1 MVAVAS
7 SAFSESEIR
16 EIQKRTLRVLIAGQ
30 IAGSAAL
37 SAAVTVGAFVVQ
49 DILGQKT
56 PWGGIASATVTIGT
70 AFMAQLLSR
79 LMLRQGRRRGLM
91 LGYALALVG
100 GLIAGIGVEKQ
111 SLAIFLFGLFLF
123 GNGQSANLLSRYAAT
138 DLAQAENRGAA
149 MSRILFASTFGA
161 VFGPILIKPA
171 EHLGQSLFGWY
182 LYTGPWVF
190 SGLFFITSFINAAL
204 RLKPDPLVVSGGIAL
219 RKSASSSVS
228 QGERL
233 SVFQFLSGS
242 PKTRLAFYAMVISHV
257 TMVAVMTMTPVHLRE
272 HGHETVSAYIIS
284 LHIAGMY
291 AFSPL
296 VGRFSDR
303 HGRLNTLLVGCLILM
318 LSTIMSALAGSNPA
332 VFFPSL
338 WLLGVGWSFGLI
350 GSSSL
355 LVDSVPID
363 YRVKV
368 QGSADVA
375 MSLFGGVAGFSSG
388 FIRKAWGFPWLSM
401 LGTIIVLFL
410 LGLLL
415 TNIERFKLQEA

>member
-1 MVAVAS
+1 MAVVAS
-7 SAFSESEIR
+7 SAYSDSEIN
-16 EIQKRTLRVLIAGQ
+16 EIQKRTLRVLIVGQ

-37 SAAVTVGAFVVQ
+37 SAAVTVGAFVIQ
-49 DILGQKT
+49 DMLGQKT

-70 AFMAQLLSR
+70 AFMAQMLSQ

-91 LGYALALVG
+91 LGYSLALIG
-100 GLIAGIGVEKQ
+100 GVIAGFGVEQQ
-111 SLAIFLFGLFLF
+111 SLAIFLSGLFLF

-138 DLAQAENRGAA
+138 DLAKAENRGAA
-149 MSRILFASTFGA
+149 MSKILFASTFGA

-171 EHLGQSLFGWY
+171 EHLGQTLFGWN

-219 RKSASSSVS
+219 RKSVDKDVAQDERFSVL
-228 QGERL
+228 R
-233 SVFQFLSGS
+233 FLSSS

-257 TMVAVMTMTPVHLRE
+257 TMVAVMTMTPVHLRQ

-303 HGRLNTLLVGCLILM
+303 HGRLNTLLVGCSILIL
-318 LSTIMSALAGSNPA
+318 STVMSAVAGSNPA

-355 LVDSVPID
+355 LVDSVPIG
-363 YRVKV
+363 YRVNV

-375 MSLFGGVAGFSSG
+375 MSLFGGAAGFSSG

-410 LGLLL
+410 LAVLLL
-415 TNIERFKLQEA
+415 NVERFKLQEA

>member
-100 GLIAGIGVEKQ
+100 GLIAGVGVERQ

-161 VFGPILIKPA
+161 VFGPILIRPA
-171 EHLGQSLFGWY
+171 EHLGQSLFGWN

-190 SGLFFITSFINAAL
+190 SGLFFITSFVNAAL

-219 RKSASSSVS
+219 RKSASSSVT
-228 QGERL
+228 QDKRL

>member
-1 MVAVAS
+1 MAVVAS
-7 SAFSESEIR
+7 PVFSESEIR
-16 EIQKRTLRVLIAGQ
+16 EIQKRTLRVLVAGQ
-30 IAGSAAL
+30 VAGSAAL

-56 PWGGIASATVTIGT
+56 PWGGIASATVTVGT

-100 GLIAGIGVEKQ
+100 GLIAGFGVEQQ

-161 VFGPILIKPA
+161 VFGPIMIRPA
-171 EHLGQSLFGWY
+171 EHLGQSLFGWN

-190 SGLFFITSFINAAL
+190 SGLFFITSFVNAAF
-204 RLKPDPLVVSGGIAL
+204 RLKPDPLVVSGGIVR
-219 RKSASSSVS
+219 RKASDSRDTGV
-228 QGERL
+228 ERL
-233 SVFQFLSGS
+233 SVFQFLSSS

-318 LSTIMSALAGSNPA
+318 LSTVMSTLAGSNPA

-375 MSLFGGVAGFSSG
+375 MSLFGGIAGFSSG

-401 LGTIIVLFL
+401 LGTLIVLFL
-410 LGLLL
+410 LALLL
-415 TNIERFKLQEA
+415 TNVERFKLQEA

>member
-1 MVAVAS
+1 
-7 SAFSESEIR
+7 
-16 EIQKRTLRVLIAGQ
+16 
-30 IAGSAAL
+30 
-37 SAAVTVGAFVVQ
+37 
-49 DILGQKT
+49 
-56 PWGGIASATVTIGT
+56 
-70 AFMAQLLSR
+70 MAQLLSR

-100 GLIAGIGVEKQ
+100 GLIAGFGVEQQ

-161 VFGPILIKPA
+161 VFGPILIRPA
-171 EHLGQSLFGWY
+171 EHLGQSLFGWN

-190 SGLFFITSFINAAL
+190 SGLFFITSFVNAAF
-204 RLKPDPLVVSGGIAL
+204 RLKPDPLVVSGGIVR
-219 RKSASSSVS
+219 RKASDSRDTGV
-228 QGERL
+228 ERL
-233 SVFQFLSGS
+233 SVFQFLSSS

-318 LSTIMSALAGSNPA
+318 LSTVMSALAGSSPA

-375 MSLFGGVAGFSSG
+375 MSLFGGIAGFSSG

-401 LGTIIVLFL
+401 LGTMIVLFL
-410 LGLLL
+410 LALLL
-415 TNIERFKLQEA
+415 MNVERFKLQEA

>member
-100 GLIAGIGVEKQ
+100 GLIAGVGVEKQ

-219 RKSASSSVS
+219 RKSASSGVT
-228 QGERL
+228 QDKRL

>member
-1 MVAVAS
+1 
-7 SAFSESEIR
+7 
-16 EIQKRTLRVLIAGQ
+16 VLA
-30 IAGSAAL
+30 AGSAAL

-56 PWGGIASATVTIGT
+56 PWGGIASATVTVGT

-91 LGYALALVG
+91 LGYTLALVG
-100 GLIAGIGVEKQ
+100 GLIAGFGVEQQ

-161 VFGPILIKPA
+161 VFGPILIRPA
-171 EHLGQSLFGWY
+171 EHLGQSLFGWN

-190 SGLFFITSFINAAL
+190 SGLFFITSFVNAAF
-204 RLKPDPLVVSGGIAL
+204 RLKPDPLVVSGGIVR
-219 RKSASSSVS
+219 RKSSDSRDTGV
-228 QGERL
+228 ERL
-233 SVFQFLSGS
+233 SVFQFLSSS

-257 TMVAVMTMTPVHLRE
+257 TMVAVMTMTPVHLRQ

-318 LSTIMSALAGSNPA
+318 SSTVMSALAGSSPA

-375 MSLFGGVAGFSSG
+375 MSLFGGIAGFSSG

-410 LGLLL
+410 LALLL
-415 TNIERFKLQEA
+415 MNVERFKLQEA

>member
-1 MVAVAS
+1 MAVVS
-7 SAFSESEIR
+7 SPVFSESEKR
-16 EIQKRTLRVLIAGQ
+16 EIQKRTLRVLVAGQ

-56 PWGGIASATVTIGT
+56 PWGGIASATVTVGT

-100 GLIAGIGVEKQ
+100 GLIAGFGVEQQ

-171 EHLGQSLFGWY
+171 EHLGQSLFGWN

-204 RLKPDPLVVSGGIAL
+204 RLKPDPLVVSGGIAF
-219 RKSASSSVS
+219 RKSASSSVT
-228 QGERL
+228 QDKRL

-318 LSTIMSALAGSNPA
+318 LSTVMSALAGSSPA

-375 MSLFGGVAGFSSG
+375 MSMFGGVAGFSSG

>member
-1 MVAVAS
+1 MVAFAS

-100 GLIAGIGVEKQ
+100 GLIAGVGVERQ

-161 VFGPILIKPA
+161 VFGPILIRPA
-171 EHLGQSLFGWY
+171 EHLGQSLFGWN

-190 SGLFFITSFINAAL
+190 SGLFFITSFVNAAL

-219 RKSASSSVS
+219 RKSASSSVT
-228 QGERL
+228 QDQRL

-242 PKTRLAFYAMVISHV
+242 PKTRLALYAMVISHV

>member
-219 RKSASSSVS
+219 RKSASSSVT
-228 QGERL
+228 QDKRL

-375 MSLFGGVAGFSSG
+375 MSLFGGIAGFSSG

>member
-1 MVAVAS
+1 MAVVAS
-7 SAFSESEIR
+7 SAYSDSEIN
-16 EIQKRTLRVLIAGQ
+16 EIQKRTLRVLIVGQ

-37 SAAVTVGAFVVQ
+37 SAAVTVGAFVIQ
-49 DILGQKT
+49 DMLGQKT

-70 AFMAQLLSR
+70 AFMAQMLSR

-91 LGYALALVG
+91 LGYSLALIG
-100 GLIAGIGVEKQ
+100 GVIAGFGVEQQ
-111 SLAIFLFGLFLF
+111 SLAIFLCGLFLF

-138 DLAQAENRGAA
+138 DLAKAENRGAA
-149 MSRILFASTFGA
+149 MSKILFASTFGA

-171 EHLGQSLFGWY
+171 EHLGQTLFGWN

-219 RKSASSSVS
+219 RKSVDKDVA
-228 QGERL
+228 QDERL
-233 SVFQFLSGS
+233 SVLRFLSSS

-303 HGRLNTLLVGCLILM
+303 HGRLNTLLVGCSILIL
-318 LSTIMSALAGSNPA
+318 STVMSAVAGSNPA

-355 LVDSVPID
+355 LVDSVPIG

-375 MSLFGGVAGFSSG
+375 MSLFGGAAGFSSG

-410 LGLLL
+410 LAVLLL
-415 TNIERFKLQEA
+415 NVERFKLQEA

>member
-100 GLIAGIGVEKQ
+100 GLIAGVGVERQ

-161 VFGPILIKPA
+161 VFGPILIRPA
-171 EHLGQSLFGWY
+171 EHLGQSLFGWN

-219 RKSASSSVS
+219 RKSAGSSVT
-228 QGERL
+228 QDQRL

>member
-1 MVAVAS
+1 MAVVAS
-7 SAFSESEIR
+7 SAYSDSEIN
-16 EIQKRTLRVLIAGQ
+16 EIQKRTLRVLIVGQ

-37 SAAVTVGAFVVQ
+37 SAAVTVGAFVIQ
-49 DILGQKT
+49 DMLGQKT

-70 AFMAQLLSR
+70 AFMAQMLSR

-91 LGYALALVG
+91 LGYSLALIG
-100 GLIAGIGVEKQ
+100 GVIAGFGVEQQ
-111 SLAIFLFGLFLF
+111 SLAIFLCGLFLF

-138 DLAQAENRGAA
+138 DLAKAENRGAA

-171 EHLGQSLFGWY
+171 EHLGQSLFGWN

-204 RLKPDPLVVSGGIAL
+204 RLKPDPLVVSGGIAR
-219 RKSASSSVS
+219 RKSSDNASAED
-228 QGERL
+228 GRL
-233 SVFQFLSGS
+233 NVFQFLASS

-355 LVDSVPID
+355 LVDSVPIG

-375 MSLFGGVAGFSSG
+375 MSLFGGAAGFSSG

-410 LGLLL
+410 LSVLLL
-415 TNIERFKLQEA
+415 NVERFKLQEA

>member
-100 GLIAGIGVEKQ
+100 GLIAGVGVERQ
-111 SLAIFLFGLFLF
+111 SLAIFLFGLFMF

-138 DLAQAENRGAA
+138 DLARAENRGAA

-161 VFGPILIKPA
+161 VFGPILIRPA
-171 EHLGQSLFGWY
+171 EHLGQSLFGWN

-190 SGLFFITSFINAAL
+190 SGLFFITSFVNAAL

-219 RKSASSSVS
+219 RKSASSSVT
-228 QGERL
+228 QDKRL

>member
-1 MVAVAS
+1 MAVVAS
-7 SAFSESEIR
+7 SAYSDSEIN
-16 EIQKRTLRVLIAGQ
+16 EIQKRTLRVLIVGQ

-37 SAAVTVGAFVVQ
+37 SAAVTVGAFVIQ
-49 DILGQKT
+49 DMLGQKT

-70 AFMAQLLSR
+70 AFMAQMLSR

-91 LGYALALVG
+91 LGYSLALIG
-100 GLIAGIGVEKQ
+100 GVIAGFGVEQQ
-111 SLAIFLFGLFLF
+111 SLAIFLCGLFLF

-138 DLAQAENRGAA
+138 DLAKAENRGAA
-149 MSRILFASTFGA
+149 MSKILFASTFGA

-171 EHLGQSLFGWY
+171 EHLGQSLFGWN

-204 RLKPDPLVVSGGIAL
+204 RLKPDPLVVSGGIAR
-219 RKSASSSVS
+219 RKSSDNASAED
-228 QGERL
+228 GRL
-233 SVFQFLSGS
+233 NVFQFLASS

-355 LVDSVPID
+355 LVDSVPIG

-375 MSLFGGVAGFSSG
+375 MSLFGGAAGFSSG

-410 LGLLL
+410 LAVLLL
-415 TNIERFKLQEA
+415 NVERFKLQEA

>member
-1 MVAVAS
+1 MAVVAS
-7 SAFSESEIR
+7 SAYSDSEII
-16 EIQKRTLRVLIAGQ
+16 EIQKRTLRVLIVGQ

-37 SAAVTVGAFVVQ
+37 SAAVTVGAFVIQ
-49 DILGQKT
+49 DMLGQKT

-70 AFMAQLLSR
+70 AFMAQMLSR

-91 LGYALALVG
+91 LGYSLALIG
-100 GLIAGIGVEKQ
+100 GVVAGFGVEQQ
-111 SLAIFLFGLFLF
+111 SLAIFLCGLFLF

-138 DLAQAENRGAA
+138 DLAKAENRGAA
-149 MSRILFASTFGA
+149 MSKILFASTFGA

-171 EHLGQSLFGWY
+171 EHLGQTLFGWN

-219 RKSASSSVS
+219 RKSVDKDVA
-228 QGERL
+228 QDERL
-233 SVFQFLSGS
+233 SVLRFLSSS

-257 TMVAVMTMTPVHLRE
+257 TMVAVMTMTPVHLRQ

-303 HGRLNTLLVGCLILM
+303 HGRLNTLLVGCSILIL
-318 LSTIMSALAGSNPA
+318 STVMSAVAGSNPA

-355 LVDSVPID
+355 LVDSVPIG

-375 MSLFGGVAGFSSG
+375 MSLFGGAAGFSSG

-410 LGLLL
+410 LSVLLL
-415 TNIERFKLQEA
+415 NVERFKLQEA